1 MGTDILMLTTE
12 RGLLMLMLSP
22 RLMLIPTSCTEDT
35 MDLDTMV
42 LDMDTTDIPMLTMA
56 RDLLMPNPRLMLT
69 PTSSMVDITD
79 LDIMDSDMHITDTLM
94 LTMARGLLMLS
105 LRLMLILIFFMVDT
119 MDLDTMVL
127 AMAIPMLATP
137 TTDKLSTK
145 EKEDPASKEK
155 HSHPNLLLM

>member
-1 MGTDILMLTTE
+1 MG
-12 RGLLMLMLSP
+12 
-22 RLMLIPTSCTEDT
+22 
-35 MDLDTMV
+35 DLDTMV

-56 RDLLMPNPRLMLT
+56 RDLLMLNPRLMLT
-69 PTSSMVDITD
+69 PTSSMVDTTD
-79 LDIMDSDMHITDTLM
+79 LDIMDTLM

-105 LRLMLILIFFMVDT
+105 LRLMLILIFSMVDT

-145 EKEDPASKEK
+145 E
-155 HSHPNLLLM
+155 

>member
-1 MGTDILMLTTE
+1 MDILMLTTE
-12 RGLLMLMLSP
+12 RGPLMLMLNP

-42 LDMDTTDIPMLTMA
+42 LDMDTTDILMLTMA

-69 PTSSMVDITD
+69 PTSSMVDTTD
-79 LDIMDSDMHITDTLM
+79 LDIMDTLM

-105 LRLMLILIFFMVDT
+105 LRLMLILIFSMVDT

-155 HSHPNLLLM
+155 NSHPNLLLM